1 MNFPEAAMSE
11 QLKVDPDAVAES
23 GRTLAGIAQR
33 MADDV
38 AVLEATVHGP
48 GNPWGEDESGSL
60 FAVAYQQVLGH
71 ALQALGS
78 YVQEVGEAAVTLTE
92 TARAVAATDDAAA
105 TAIRGPA

>member
-1 MNFPEAAMSE
+1 MNV
-11 QLKVDPDAVAES
+11 QLKLDPDTVAES
-23 GRTLAGIAQR
+23 GRTLAGIARR

-48 GNPWGEDESGSL
+48 GNPWGEDESSGL
-60 FAVAYQQVLGH
+60 FAIAYQQVLGH

-78 YVQEVGEAAVTLTE
+78 YVQEMGEAAVALTE

-105 TAIRGPA
+105 SAIGGPS